1 MLSYIFVAFF
11 LADKLE
17 VFIWCKVSLQ
27 SQFVFNSKT
36 MIRRLAQFWLC
47 WQLLKKKGVK
57 WTKSDFSLLLC
68 IPAQNCKLDLR
79 FSLSKN
85 NRSFDFLSK
94 HNISSELTNCAY
106 LITPR
111 CPSVRHHA
119 RGWFIPEKTPTWQWM
134 HTRFCKTIC
143 FLFLQNVFGCRLH
156 TLVIDVFKYTSHVC
170 WCVFA
175 CLIYLVCLS
184 RLLPTVCFKLD
195 SRF

>member
-1 MLSYIFVAFF
+1 
-11 LADKLE
+11 
-17 VFIWCKVSLQ
+17 
-27 SQFVFNSKT
+27 

-47 WQLLKKKGVK
+47 RQLLKKKGVK

-68 IPAQNCKLDLR
+68 IPAQNYKLDLR

-85 NRSFDFLSK
+85 YRSFDFLSK
-94 HNISSELTNCAY
+94 HNISSVQSSPCAY

-119 RGWFIPEKTPTWQWM
+119 KSWFIPEKIPTWQWM
-134 HTRFCKTIC
+134 HSQFCKTIC
-143 FLFLQNVFGCRLH
+143 FLFLQNFFGCRLH

-175 CLIYLVCLS
+175 CLIYLVCLHAS
-184 RLLPTVCFKLD
+184 FQLCVLNLIVAFKNCTFYEDLW
-195 SRF
+195 